1 MEGGA
6 VSIFPVQ
13 LHAVDE
19 DITHFCLIHVTHEL
33 GKINFLVFL
42 PTTTLLNDLPQ
53 QEGGQ
58 PNNQPESYG
67 FDCRIH
73 QDTPKETGVRFT
85 ARSPEA
91 PATKLDAVRTIWIR
105 KIP

>member
-58 PNNQPESYG
+58 PNYQPESYG

-73 QDTPKETGVRFT
+73 QDTPKRNRGPINCPKPLPLR
-85 ARSPEA
+85 
-91 PATKLDAVRTIWIR
+91 LDAVRTIWIR